1 MLLAV
6 HKFSNYVRETQEQ
19 EKIIINFDNVA
30 LEKMMEDR
38 QINMD

>member
-19 EKIIINFDNVA
+19 QKIIINFDNVTW
-30 LEKMMEDR
+30 EKMLEDR
-38 QINMD
+38 RINID